1 MTAVPN
7 NAENVKLCVCP
18 GCPTYRESK
27 LTGTLFCARGNAA
40 EAVKQK
46 DCLCPK
52 CMVWKNFKLQDIYY
66 CAIGKTT

>member
-1 MTAVPN
+1 MVVVPDTV
-7 NAENVKLCVCP
+7 ENVKMCVCP

-27 LTGTLFCARGNAA
+27 FTGTLFCARGKAS

-52 CMVWKNFKLQDIYY
+52 CMLWKNYKLQDIYY
-66 CAIGKTT
+66 CSIGKAT